1 MAKLIDYLSLFFI
14 GYIGISVFIIGYLF
28 SETPDFYSLIKSDC
42 FQFSYV
48 MIAIL
53 VSHILLFLSLS
64 GKIVCKFCK
73 NNINCTICDC
83 ISFLLY
89 CFINFY
95 YMIITVDDIYG
106 DSKCTKLILSKNE
119 NIVYFFNTNMII
131 YFFTI
136 IICVIYMFVNAC
148 CDLSNCC
155 RKKQSNSYSNLENC

>member
-1 MAKLIDYLSLFFI
+1 
-14 GYIGISVFIIGYLF
+14 
-28 SETPDFYSLIKSDC
+28 
-42 FQFSYV
+42 
-48 MIAIL
+48 
-53 VSHILLFLSLS
+53 
-64 GKIVCKFCK
+64 
-73 NNINCTICDC
+73 
-83 ISFLLY
+83 
-89 CFINFY
+89 
-95 YMIITVDDIYG
+95 MIITVDDIYG